1 MELQLRISGFH
12 YEILRQHLLPSDGK
26 EAVAVALCGRFH
38 DKESEFLLVHDITL
52 IPYDECL
59 NRESDILQWKTERIK
74 PYFEKVGKK
83 DFALLKIHSHPGGYN
98 QFSET
103 DDISDHE
110 FFDSAFGWSK
120 SENPHA
126 SAIMLPDGRI
136 FGRFFFYDL
145 HHEPINKITIIGDTI
160 QHYTNSLTQSNDA
173 FALRTI
179 QAFGE
184 LTYQRLHTMTIGVIG
199 CSGTGSPVIE
209 QLVRLG
215 IHKIILIDPD
225 KMEFKNLNRILNT
238 TKEDAKNNVPKVL
251 AIKNVI
257 NNIDL
262 GTIVESY
269 MVNIYDDINAL
280 KALIKCDFIFGCTD
294 SVDGRYLLNQLST
307 FYLIPYIDLGVKLE
321 ADGQGGINKICGT
334 VHYLQPCKSSLIS
347 RGVYT
352 IDDVRASS
360 QYRKNPEEF
369 KNLRKNAYIK
379 NVNVDSPAVISVN
392 MQIASHAVNEF
403 LNRIHPYKAESPSYY
418 AMSTIDIT
426 DGYIVNSN
434 ENDLK
439 LDTYLKNKSG
449 RGDIVPF
456 IEMPE
461 IKL

>member
-12 YEILRQHLLPSDGK
+12 YEILRQHLFPSDDK

-38 DKESEFLLVHDITL
+38 DIESEFLLVHDITL
-52 IPYDECL
+52 IPYNECL
-59 NRESDILQWKTERIK
+59 SRESDLLQWKTERVK

-103 DDISDHE
+103 DDISDNE
-110 FFDSAFGWSK
+110 FFDSVFGWSK
-120 SENPHA
+120 SEKPHA
-126 SAIMLPDGRI
+126 SAIMLPDGSI

-145 HHEPINKITIIGDTI
+145 HHEPINKIAIIGDTI
-160 QHYTNSLTQSNDA
+160 QHYSNSLTQSNDA

-179 QAFGE
+179 QVFGE

-215 IHKIILIDPD
+215 VHKIILIDPD

-238 TKEDAKNNVPKVL
+238 TKEDAKNSIPKVL
-251 AIKNVI
+251 AIKNAI
-257 NNIDL
+257 NKIDL
-262 GTIVESY
+262 GTIIESY

-280 KALIKCDFIFGCTD
+280 KALIKCDLIFGCTD
-294 SVDGRYLLNQLST
+294 SVDGRYLLNQLSS

-334 VHYLQPCKSSLIS
+334 VHYLQPRKSSLIS
-347 RGVYT
+347 RGIYT
-352 IDDVRASS
+352 TEDLRASS

-392 MQIASHAVNEF
+392 MQIASHAINEF
-403 LNRIHPYKAESPSYY
+403 LNRIHPYKVESPSYY

-426 DGYIVNSN
+426 EGYIVNSN
-434 ENDLK
+434 ENDLEE
-439 LDTYLKNKSG
+439 DPYLKNKSG
-449 RGDIVPF
+449 RGDTIPF
-456 IEMPE
+456 LEMPE